1 MVEYEITVKGFELRD
16 YKKWKESVENT
27 KLIDVEDVGKWKE
40 LNKAIIKP
48 GEMKTIGRK
57 ADKPVDIGIPEMMF
71 TYKMVSRNHGV
82 FYNNKK
88 DGNIYYKDTSKNG
101 TSLWRLDWA
110 IFRGHELQRLSKDQ
124 WYDLRNHSI
133 LVPGAETDNYLRE
146 IAKSPVVEVR
156 KVA

>member
-48 GEMKTIGRK
+48 G
-57 ADKPVDIGIPEMMF
+57 D
-71 TYKMVSRNHGV
+71 HGV